1 LKSALLSAWATPVS
15 VQGDTDES
23 GEQGEEAAHDDAGLS
38 TQPESLR
45 SSSGDTCLGS
55 TLSSSLST
63 DLARLLLPLL
73 LLLLH
78 CAAAAAVVD
87 GVVVLVFVVLAIATT
102 LGEAKLAPRR
112 LRGEPLPWLVPR
124 FVGDP
129 ALFLLLLLLFLLLF
143 FD

>member
-1 LKSALLSAWATPVS
+1 
-15 VQGDTDES
+15 VQGETDES

-63 DLARLLLPLL
+63 DLARLLP

-78 CAAAAAVVD
+78 CAAAAVVVD
-87 GVVVLVFVVLAIATT
+87 GVVVFVFVVLAIATT
-102 LGEAKLAPRR
+102 LGEEKLAPRR
-112 LRGEPLPWLVPR
+112 LRGEPLPWVVPR

-129 ALFLLLLLLFLLLF
+129 ALFLLLVFLLLF